1 MDESKRKIPI
11 GPRLSETAV
20 DLIKAL
26 ADHKGVS
33 QAAVLEMAVRE
44 MAKREGV
51 QLPAKQ

>member
-1 MDESKRKIPI
+1 MAADKKIPI

-26 ADHKGVS
+26 ADSKGVS
-33 QAAVLEMAVRE
+33 QAAILEMAVRE

-51 QLPAKQ
+51 EVPAKK